1 MKKIIFGMSAL
12 IMSFSSIAGGG
23 GSWSPSIS
31 PEHCVGVSYNPFS
44 VFWTGMKQCQEAID
58 HGYAQGVGFS
68 GVVSYGNGNESSN
81 MRAFSGVVHPGERLT
96 SKQLGVPE
104 TIGNAKINGTGKI
117 AAFWVQ

>member
-44 VFWTGMKQCQEAID
+44 VFGLA
-58 HGYAQGVGFS
+58 
-68 GVVSYGNGNESSN
+68 
-81 MRAFSGVVHPGERLT
+81 
-96 SKQLGVPE
+96 
-104 TIGNAKINGTGKI
+104 
-117 AAFWVQ
+117 